1 MPRFDRYMLSQL
13 IVLFGFFALI
23 LILVYWINR
32 AVILFDQLI
41 ADGQS
46 AWVFLEFTV
55 LSLPAIV
62 KIVLPIAAAVA
73 AIYVTNRM
81 SSESELTVVQAT
93 GYSGFRLARPV
104 FVFGLIV
111 TLLMSA
117 LVHYLVPAAQKS
129 YADRTR
135 EVQQNVV
142 ARLLT
147 EGVFLNPIDGVTFYI
162 RDITPAGE
170 LLDIFL
176 SDTRSA
182 AESVSYTAE
191 RAFIV
196 GTDSGP
202 QLVMIAGMAQTLQY
216 DGNRLITTG
225 FDDFAFDISSFVST
239 DTQNKR
245 SLNQIATWELMSPT
259 ETVLDETGVSVDRL
273 FAEVH
278 LRSAEATLSI
288 IAAILGFSTLL
299 IGGFN
304 RFGVWRQI
312 VLAIFLIIGVKM
324 VDTAVINVV
333 RNTPQNWPLAYLA
346 TIVGFTIVWFQL
358 FWSTRPYLFRRRP
371 SVNDAEGSI

>member
-1 MPRFDRYMLSQL
+1 MLSQL